1 MTLDDEGKTPHN
13 QASIRSSMDLTRS
26 VTFDSWLRYV
36 DRLPAFDVDSYFS
49 LDLRLG
55 WYVNDDLE
63 LSVVGQNLLDSQH
76 KEIESDFIGTE
87 ATEFERSVYAKA
99 TLYF

>member
-1 MTLDDEGKTPHN
+1 MLPQVGK
-13 QASIRSSMDLTRS
+13 SKFLL
-26 VTFDSWLRYV
+26 V
-36 DRLPAFDVDSYFS
+36 
-49 LDLRLG
+49 DLRVG
-55 WYVNDDLE
+55 WYVNDDFE

-87 ATEFERSVYAKA
+87 ATEFERSVYAKS